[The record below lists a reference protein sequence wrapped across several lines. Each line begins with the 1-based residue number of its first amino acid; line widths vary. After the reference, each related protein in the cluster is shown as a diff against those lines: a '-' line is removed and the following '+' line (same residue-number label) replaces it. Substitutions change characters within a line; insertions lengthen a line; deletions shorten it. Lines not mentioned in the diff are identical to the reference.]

1 MRLVDQVPRKNG
13 VPILKIVELESI
25 AHDEISSF
33 LRSPVLQATE
43 IDIEQFAEEHL
54 RIRFDYAE
62 LSNNQSILGMMVFQD
77 CHVPFYDS
85 TNDTINHFEVKA
97 GTALIDKSLLEGTK
111 MQHRA
116 RFTAAHEC
124 AHWILHRPAKPI
136 QSTADNKQPPAN
148 TDSRIVCRTTNSK
161 SLSDTQQKT
170 ASEWKEWQADNL
182 ASALL
187 MPGASVRAFM
197 RNYLENENKKSN
209 PFIDAFGE
217 RMVIAKNTSM
227 LRQMSAVFNVSV
239 SAAEFR
245 LKRLGYLSD
254 YAPTLLPLIPENQ
267 QEVYDDWF

>member
-33 LRSPVLQATE
+33 MRSPVLQAAE
-43 IDIEQFAEEHL
+43 IDIEQFAKEHL

-85 TNDTINHFEVKA
+85 AKGTINHFEVKA
-97 GTALIDKSLLEGTK
+97 GTALIDKSLLEGPK

-124 AHWILHRPAKPI
+124 AHWILHRPAKAI
-136 QSTADNKQPPAN
+136 QNTAVNIQPPSR
-148 TDSRIVCRTTNSK
+148 TDSTIVCRTSNSK
-161 SLSDTQQKT
+161 SLSDSQQKT

-197 RNYLENENKKSN
+197 RNYLEFENKKSN
-209 PFIDAFGE
+209 PLIDAFGE
-217 RMVIAKNTSM
+217 RMVIAKNASM

-254 YAPTLLPLIPENQ
+254 YEPTLLPLVPEIQ